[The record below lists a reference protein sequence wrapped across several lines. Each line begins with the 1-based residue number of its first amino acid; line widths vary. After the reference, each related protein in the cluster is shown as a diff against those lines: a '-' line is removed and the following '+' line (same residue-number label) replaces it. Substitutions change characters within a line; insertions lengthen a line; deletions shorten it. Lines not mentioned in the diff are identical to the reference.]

1 MQYSLSTLKKKANNA
16 GYSFQKGYQRYLNP
30 SWGYFRTVKGE
41 RIVGYQIFDYRLN
54 GLVWPSYD
62 TISDHAMD
70 YDTAVSLLK
79 ELCDARGV
87 SF

>member
-1 MQYSLSTLKKKANNA
+1 MQYSLSTLKKKANKA
-16 GYSFQKGYQRYLNP
+16 GYSFQKGYQRYLH
-30 SWGYFRTVKGE
+30 WHGYVRTETGE

-54 GLVWPSYD
+54 ALVWPSYD

-70 YDTAVSLLK
+70 YDTAASLLK
-79 ELCDARGV
+79 ELCDDRGI

>member
-1 MQYSLSTLKKKANNA
+1 MQYSLSTLKKKANKA
-16 GYSFQKGYQRYLNP
+16 GYSFQQGYQRYHHPGN
-30 SWGYFRTVKGE
+30 GYVRTETGE

-54 GLVWPSYD
+54 ALVWPSYD

-70 YDTAVSLLK
+70 YDTAASLLK
-79 ELCDARGV
+79 ELCDDRGI

>member
-1 MQYSLSTLKKKANNA
+1 MQYSLSTLKKKANKA

-30 SWGYFRTVKGE
+30 SWGYVRTNTGE

-54 GLVWPSYD
+54 LFVWPSYD
-62 TISDHAMD
+62 TINDHAMD

-79 ELCDARGV
+79 ELCDDRGI